1 MTCRWVLV
9 MMVEFWTRNREIGD
23 EDKNDTEDM
32 TGCGKSE
39 VPLARLGLADVIPVL
54 LPTESGLLC

>member
-1 MTCRWVLV
+1 